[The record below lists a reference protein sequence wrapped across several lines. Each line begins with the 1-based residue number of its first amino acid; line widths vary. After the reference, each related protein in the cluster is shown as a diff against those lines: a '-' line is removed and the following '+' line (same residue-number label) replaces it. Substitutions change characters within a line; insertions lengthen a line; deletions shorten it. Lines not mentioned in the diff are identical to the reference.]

1 MKNLSFLAIF
11 SALLAACSGLGGPA
25 PQPGEPADALQAR
38 LGPPTG
44 RYSNGPD
51 TVLEYAQGPS
61 GQTTYMARIGP
72 DNRLIS
78 FEQVLSSEKFATV
91 RPGKDTKQTI
101 LSTFGRPAQQVHYAS
116 VDGDVWL
123 YHYKEQDVWD
133 SLMHVEFNRNG
144 VVQAMV
150 NGPDPERDGRRGR

>member
-1 MKNLSFLAIF
+1 MKKLIFLAIF
-11 SALLAACSGLGGPA
+11 TALLAACRGLGGPA

-44 RYSNGPD
+44 RYASGQD
-51 TVLEYAQGPS
+51 TMLEYAQGPF
-61 GQTTYMARIGP
+61 GQATYMARIGP

-91 RPGKDTKQTI
+91 RPGRDTKQTI
-101 LSTFGRPAQQVHYAS
+101 LSTFGRPAQQVRYAS

-123 YHYKEQDVWD
+123 YHYKEQKVWD
-133 SLMHVEFNRNG
+133 SLMHVEFNRDG

-150 NGPDPERDGRRGR
+150 NGPDPERESRRDR